1 MQKERRFCSI
11 SLLRGVNMIGLPLK
25 PDVSYTAKSL
35 AQHLAG
41 NNDNLNDDSTVDV
54 TWVIRYH
61 LINQKFEAYVW
72 NLDQADSGFE
82 IQDGQGYLVHV
93 SSDRAVNFE
102 GGLWSGVL
110 NPMSAPSSVIAS
122 NTWAF
127 VVSGNLTKQIVSS
140 DEDYLL
146 KFTNLTTGKQF

>member
-1 MQKERRFCSI
+1 MTT
-11 SLLRGVNMIGLPLK
+11 
-25 PDVSYTAKSL
+25 YTAKSL

-41 NNDNLNDDSTVDV
+41 NNDNLNDDSAVDV

-140 DEDYLL
+140 DEDSLL